1 MHDDQN
7 RSRDIRRIFQRFRRP
22 ESATPP
28 TEESR
33 PLPTAPIPPEAAPA
47 PKPRLLDRVRAVI
60 RRRHLSRSTE
70 RAYVGWVKRFVRF
83 HNMTHPREMSGPE
96 IVAFVE
102 HLAVE
107 GKVAASTQ
115 NQALAALLFLY
126 RNVLEKDPG
135 DVRITVAAKL
145 PRRLPVVLRPEE
157 VWSLLGCLEGT
168 PRLVAALMYGSGLR
182 VKEVLQLRV
191 KDVDLTSKKIIVRQ
205 GKGRKD
211 RVALLPE
218 SLVKDLEGQLMA
230 ARVQHDKDVREGAGW
245 VELPSALHIKL
256 PRAGQSWP
264 WQWVFPA
271 TRRYHHPE
279 TGQVRRH
286 HLHETV
292 VQKAVS
298 RAAAVSGIPKRVTCH
313 TFRHSFATH
322 LLQSGYDIRTIQ
334 KLLGHRSVKTTMIY
348 THVVGEGLLGVKSP
362 LDRL

>member
-1 MHDDQN
+1 M
-7 RSRDIRRIFQRFRRP
+7 
-22 ESATPP
+22 P
-28 TEESR
+28 T
-33 PLPTAPIPPEAAPA
+33 PTAPVPP
-47 PKPRLLDRVRAVI
+47 PKPQPKLLDRVRSVI
-60 RRRHLSRSTE
+60 RRRHLSPSTE
-70 RAYVGWVKRFVRF
+70 RAYVGWVKRYVRF
-83 HNMTHPREMSGPE
+83 HRLRHPQEMGGPQ
-96 IVAFVE
+96 IVEFLE
-102 HLAVE
+102 HLAVV
-107 GKVAASTQ
+107 GRVSAPTQ

-126 RNVLEKDPG
+126 RHVLEKDPG
-135 DVRITVAAKL
+135 EVRLTVGAKL
-145 PRRLPVVLRPEE
+145 PRRLPVVLTPDE
-157 VWSLLGCLEGT
+157 VWSILGCLQGT

-191 KDVDLTSKKIIVRQ
+191 KDVDLASRKLIVRQ
-205 GKGRKD
+205 GKGQKD

-218 SLVKDLEGQLMA
+218 SLFKDLEGQLMA
-230 ARVQHDKDVREGAGW
+230 ARVQHDKDVAQGAGW
-245 VELPSALHIKL
+245 VELPRALHIKL

-279 TGQVRRH
+279 TGQTRRH

-298 RAAAVSGIPKRVTCH
+298 RANAVSGIPKRVTCH

-322 LLQSGYDIRTIQ
+322 LLQNGYDIRTIQ

-348 THVVGEGLLGVKSP
+348 THVVGDGVMGVKSP